1 MGTTPG
7 VLARAPGVDVQ
18 RATFPNT
25 QENVMTHIKARR
37 VHVLVD
43 RGPMEKIPTTV
54 YAHEIPCLEIQH
66 GEGSVQELTELPE
79 GMDYD
84 EIGNVA
90 KLDLDEEWSR
100 LITKYGRHPEL
111 NVSVCEYVFQ
121 GRKDNLRKACD
132 APGQQAGEPEAI
144 DADGDGNLSKAE
156 IQARLAELDIPYHKN
171 ANKGVLLET
180 LRDGLAQLLDEAE
193 VPYDEQASVEVLYH
207 LLPRGEGEV

>member
-1 MGTTPG
+1 
-7 VLARAPGVDVQ
+7 
-18 RATFPNT
+18 
-25 QENVMTHIKARR
+25 MTDINARR

-66 GEGSVQELTELPE
+66 GEGSVQEITDLPE

-84 EIGNVA
+84 EIGELA
-90 KLDLDEEWSR
+90 RLDLDEEWSR
-100 LITKYGRHPEL
+100 LIAKYGRHPEL

-121 GRKDNLRKACD
+121 GRKDNLRKACEVSD
-132 APGQQAGEPEAI
+132 QQAEESDAI

-156 IQARLAELDIPYHKN
+156 IQARLAELDIPFQKN
-171 ANKGVLLET
+171 ATKGVLLET

-193 VPYDEQASVEVLYH
+193 VPYDEDASVEVLYH
-207 LLPRGEGEV
+207 LLPKGEA

>member
-1 MGTTPG
+1 MPTRFRVWRSST
-7 VLARAPGVDVQ
+7 A
-18 RATFPNT
+18 
-25 QENVMTHIKARR
+25 KARCR
-37 VHVLVD
+37 
-43 RGPMEKIPTTV
+43 
-54 YAHEIPCLEIQH
+54 
-66 GEGSVQELTELPE
+66 S
-79 GMDYD
+79 
-84 EIGNVA
+84 
-90 KLDLDEEWSR
+90 SR
-100 LITKYGRHPEL
+100 SCP
-111 NVSVCEYVFQ
+111 VSVCEYVFQ

-207 LLPRGEGEV
+207 LLPRGEGEANRRWVSCGPSCCRGSASRPRAPPPAR